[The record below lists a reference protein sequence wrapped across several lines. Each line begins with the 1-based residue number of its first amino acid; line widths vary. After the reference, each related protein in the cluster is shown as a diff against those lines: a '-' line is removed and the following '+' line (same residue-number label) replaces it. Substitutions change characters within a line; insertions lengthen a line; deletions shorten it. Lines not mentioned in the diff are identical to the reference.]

1 MNGFDWRSTYPF
13 NVIFTVLIL
22 LALSEAPSAKTK
34 HTLVFTLV
42 FRRVVL
48 VIVLVLCVVLI
59 FFFVFVLCRV
69 YPMLSV
75 SLDCS
80 FLITPSVFS
89 NVYLFVCFRPVSCV
103 PNVASVLCAKCY
115 QCLCIVYSWWY
126 LQLMFIYYILFSYWI
141 IFKIFRNYF

>member
-1 MNGFDWRSTYPF
+1 
-13 NVIFTVLIL
+13 VL
-22 LALSEAPSAKTK
+22 
-34 HTLVFTLV
+34 FTLV

-48 VIVLVLCVVLI
+48 LIVLVLCVVLI

-103 PNVASVLCAKCY
+103 PNVVSVSGL
-115 QCLCIVYSWWY
+115 
-126 LQLMFIYYILFSYWI
+126 FILDNTFS
-141 IFKIFRNYF
+141 FL